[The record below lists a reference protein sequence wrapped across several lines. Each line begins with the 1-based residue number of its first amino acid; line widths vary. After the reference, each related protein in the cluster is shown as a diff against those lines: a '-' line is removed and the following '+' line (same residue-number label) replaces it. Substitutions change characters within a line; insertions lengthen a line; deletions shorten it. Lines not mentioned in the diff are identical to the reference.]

1 MIGKA
6 LRPNV
11 GIGVDYAKPTTRLIT
26 LMYKDIIREL
36 NRTFKECGY
45 ETAMDMSISSQMRIT
60 INALLKKWQKRFDKV
75 AETSTDRMIERT
87 VKISKVTLNYSLKEL
102 ADAISIDK
110 TYSNTILK
118 EVIKASTE
126 EAANLIKL
134 IPQRALAEVQGAVMR
149 SITTG
154 QGMYDLVP
162 FLKTKYKGNIKRARN
177 TALDQ
182 TRKAYQSVNTTRLK
196 AYGVKK
202 FIWIHS
208 GGGKTKRPLHVEMDG
223 KEYDLNDPPYI
234 GDMYGSKIYGLP
246 ADLPNCLP
254 ANSNVESFNGLNKL
268 YRHRFTG
275 VLTKLITE
283 SGEAIESTPNHPI
296 LTNRG
301 WIACKDVKI
310 GDYIVKARQ
319 QSSNIIESNITNDIT
334 TIGELFD
341 SAISLFGIEITRSS
355 NTGLEFHSDI
365 TDSEID
371 IIDITG
377 SLPSEYDA
385 EFSKCF
391 CEFILT
397 CPDPLM
403 MEIGSFSDGSFDK
416 FLMSSLGISDRFISS
431 FGSVLSLFKSHEAH
445 ANNIC
450 LALVSYIATRFE
462 QSFSDSSAR
471 NIELFR
477 DLKFAK
483 SIFIGDNNLICR
495 QIFTLMTRAF
505 DFGNNKTISA
515 DSLGEVIGI
524 NFKNFS
530 DFNQSGGIIET
541 FERVDNKIISEFSDH
556 VYNLETKKN
565 WYSSK
570 GYIIHNCRCI
580 LKPVINFDEEDE

>member
-1 MIGKA
+1 MIGKS

-11 GIGVDYAKPTTRLIT
+11 GIGRDYAKPTERLIE
-26 LMYKDIIREL
+26 LMYRDILKEL
-36 NRTFKECGY
+36 TKTFYGY
-45 ETAMDMSISSQMRIT
+45 GVDASISSQSRI
-60 INALLKKWQKRFDKV
+60 ILNYLLKKWQKRFNKV
-75 AETSTDRMIERT
+75 AKESTDKMISRT
-87 VKISKVTLNYSLKEL
+87 VKNSSVTLGMSLKEI
-102 ADAISIDK
+102 AKEITIDM
-110 TYSNTILK
+110 TYSNEVLK
-118 EVIKASTE
+118 DVIKASTE

-134 IPQRALAEVQGAVMR
+134 IPQQALAEVQGAVMR

-154 QGMYDLVP
+154 KGMYDLVP
-162 FLKTKYKGNIKRARN
+162 FLKVKYKGNIKRARN

-182 TRKAYQSVNTTRLK
+182 SRKAYQSVNTTRLK

-208 GGGKTKRPLHVEMDG
+208 GGGMTQRPLHVEMSG
-223 KEYDLNDPPYI
+223 KEYDLNNPPYI
-234 GDMYGSKIYGLP
+234 GSMYGNKIYGLP

-254 ANSNVESFNGLNKL
+254 ANSNIESFDGLNKL

-283 SGEAIESTPNHPI
+283 SGETVESTPNHPI

-301 WIACKDVKI
+301 WVACKDVEI

-319 QSSNIIESNITNDIT
+319 QSSDIIKSNITNDIT

-341 SAISLFGIEITRSS
+341 SAISLFGIDITKSV
-355 NTGLEFHSDI
+355 NTGFEFHGDI
-365 TDSEID
+365 TDSEVD

-397 CPDPLM
+397 YPDPLR
-403 MEIGSFSDGSFDK
+403 MEIDSFSDGSFDK
-416 FLMSSLGISDRFISS
+416 FLMSSFGTCEGFISS

-477 DLKFAK
+477 KLKFAK

-495 QIFTLMTRAF
+495 QIFTLMTMAF
-505 DFGNNKTISA
+505 DFGNNKTVSA

-580 LKPVINFDEEDE
+580 LKPIINFDEE